1 MTPLVAEGA
10 QLVVVDAA
18 EQVWRVG
25 FKPEPWAWS
34 GWEWAGADGRFHGRW
49 DDRQGNFRTIY
60 AGSTLLACLLEV
72 LAGFRPDP
80 TLALELDDIEED
92 DEDAAMHPTARAGE
106 ISYSWLEPRS
116 AASATLTGRF
126 CAVTAA
132 ESIAALRPQ
141 FVALAHR
148 RNLHDFD
155 AAALKDGRPRAL
167 TQSVATYLHATTELD
182 GVTFAP
188 ATATTSRCGP
198 CSSGPMT
205 RRSAGPSTRSST
217 TPSPPSTP
225 TSRRPSGSSAS
236 AGRPP
241 EAGCR
246 RCSAPV
252 RRVDMPRCERG
263 NLQAQRGRAGQED
276 RRTRPICR

>member
-1 MTPLVAEGA
+1 VTPLVTEAP

-18 EQVWRVG
+18 ETVWRVG

-92 DEDAAMHPTARAGE
+92 DEDAAMHPTGRAGE

-141 FVALAHR
+141 FVALAHLL
-148 RNLHDFD
+148 NLHDFD

-182 GVTFAP
+182 GVTFASRHGDDLPLWAVFERAEDP
-188 ATATTSRCGP
+188 AISR
-198 CSSGPMT
+198 T
-205 RRSAGPSTRSST
+205 LDAIEHHAL
-217 TPSPPSTP
+217 SPEHPDVQ
-225 TSRRPSGSSAS
+225 
-236 AGRPP
+236 
-241 EAGCR
+241 EAFRILGL
-246 RCSAPV
+246 SWAEV
-252 RRVDMPRCERG
+252 
-263 NLQAQRGRAGQED
+263 
-276 RRTRPICR
+276 

>member
-1 MTPLVAEGA
+1 MTSPVTEAP

-18 EQVWRVG
+18 EEVWRVG

-80 TLALELDDIEED
+80 TLALELDDIVED

-141 FVALAHR
+141 FVALAHLL
-148 RNLHDFD
+148 NLHDFD

-182 GVTFAP
+182 GVTFASRHGDDLALWAVFERAEDP
-188 ATATTSRCGP
+188 AVSRTLDAIKHHP
-198 CSSGPMT
+198 L
-205 RRSAGPSTRSST
+205 
-217 TPSPPSTP
+217 SPEHPDVQ
-225 TSRRPSGSSAS
+225 
-236 AGRPP
+236 
-241 EAGCR
+241 EALRILGL
-246 RCSAPV
+246 SLAA
-252 RRVDMPRCERG
+252 E
-263 NLQAQRGRAGQED
+263 
-276 RRTRPICR
+276 